1 MFCHSWTTVWRSSG
15 TVGSGGGRCANHQTD
30 LVTWVTSLQHQDEIM
45 RNHIMPF
52 VQNHGPGILLQ
63 HVLMFP
69 ESVQNELQVRNIDTL
84 PWPAISPY
92 LSICYQLNMCHQLN
106 MSGTSRKRRLQQ
118 QLHPPQTVQDLCKR
132 NIRDIDMKSTQLSAR
147 E

>member
-1 MFCHSWTTVWRSSG
+1 MFCHSWMTAWRSSG
-15 TVGSGGGRCANHQTD
+15 TVCSGGGRCASHQTD
-30 LVTWVTSLQHQDEIM
+30 LVTWVTSLQHQDEIV
-45 RNHIMPF
+45 RNHIIPF

-92 LSICYQLNMCHQLN
+92 LSPAEHVSPAELVWDE
-106 MSGTSRKRRLQQ
+106 SETS
-118 QLHPPQTVQDLCKR
+118 TTATAASTTAVQDLCKR
-132 NIRDIDMKSTQLSAR
+132 NIRDNDMKSTQISAR